1 MYEARM
7 SRLFDPATAIITWMS
22 NPAQPC
28 LVWQIYDYSLEP
40 FGSFFGVQK
49 ASEPVH
55 IMMTQDDFR
64 IMLVNHTPAPLQNM
78 KYRVRILNLDGSV
91 KFDETA
97 PVPTAPASH
106 ALELRMLPTP
116 AGLSAVHFVKLE
128 LLDRDGKV
136 VSDNFYWKE
145 TAQDDLTALDTIP
158 DAELEG
164 RIVRRDAH
172 GNCRLDLTLS
182 NPTRNIAVMA
192 HVQLRNQRD
201 NRRVLPVTYSEN
213 YVSLLPGESRTI
225 AIEAAS
231 EDLGGA
237 RPLVVVDGWNV
248 TAKAMDF
255 PGNGGARIAT
265 NDNASVLR
273 SAARN

>member
-1 MYEARM
+1 
-7 SRLFDPATAIITWMS
+7 
-22 NPAQPC
+22 
-28 LVWQIYDYSLEP
+28 
-40 FGSFFGVQK
+40 
-49 ASEPVH
+49 
-55 IMMTQDDFR
+55 
-64 IMLVNHTPAPLQNM
+64 
-78 KYRVRILNLDGSV
+78 
-91 KFDETA
+91 
-97 PVPTAPASH
+97 
-106 ALELRMLPTP
+106 MLPTP

-145 TAQDDLTALDTIP
+145 TAQDDLTALDRIP

-164 RIVRRDAH
+164 RIVRRDAR
-172 GNCRLDLTLS
+172 GGCRLDLTLS

-225 AIEAAS
+225 TIEAAS

-248 TAKAMDF
+248 TVKAMNF

-265 NDNASVLR
+265 NDNARVLR
-273 SAARN
+273 PAQD